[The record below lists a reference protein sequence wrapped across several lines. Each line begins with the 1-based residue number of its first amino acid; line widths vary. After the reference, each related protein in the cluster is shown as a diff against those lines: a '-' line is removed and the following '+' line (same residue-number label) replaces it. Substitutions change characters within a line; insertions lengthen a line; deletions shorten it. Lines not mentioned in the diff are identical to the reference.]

1 MELNRCFA
9 GLKMREGEEG
19 YSLFEEFM
27 NGERNVLSSG
37 CVSRNVFILKQ
48 IQKILFGEDISIK
61 NRDRLGTIGT
71 IGIVKI
77 DNTVN

>member
-9 GLKMREGEEG
+9 GLKMREGEKR

-37 CVSRNVFILKQ
+37 GVSRNVFILKQ

-61 NRDRLGTIGT
+61 NRDRLGTVRTIGT
-71 IGIVKI
+71 IKI